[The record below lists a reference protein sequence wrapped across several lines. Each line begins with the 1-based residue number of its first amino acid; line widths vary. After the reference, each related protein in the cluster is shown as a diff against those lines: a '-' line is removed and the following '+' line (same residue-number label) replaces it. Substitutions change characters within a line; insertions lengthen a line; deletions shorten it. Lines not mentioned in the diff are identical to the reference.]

1 MMEVGRWM
9 LEVYIWLITKVLLKK
24 MVSLTLILKL
34 QNEIFVRML
43 FILFNDKR

>member
-24 MVSLTLILKL
+24 MVSLILILKL

-43 FILFNDKR
+43 LILFNDRR